1 MDEDED
7 KQTTQDGVA
16 SELERV
22 LAKKNE
28 LLDEV
33 KAERRK
39 RQELE
44 AKFAEIEAEKQK
56 IADQQKE
63 AEAKASGMYEEFVKN
78 REAAMRA
85 ELNEVIAAKD
95 REANDWK
102 SRYVEKEKNIVLSSA
117 LEDVNVAQNLKRA
130 AVLLISSSMITE
142 EIDGQVLISCVNDGV
157 KMPVKEYVKMWA
169 ETAEGKAFVA
179 APANGG
185 GGNFGGKPNASTGGK
200 NPWSKSSWNLT
211 EQMRIMK
218 TNPVLAERLKQST

>member
-1 MDEDED
+1 MDDEDN
-7 KQTTQDGVA
+7 KQTDGVA
-16 SELERV
+16 TELEKV

-44 AKFAEIEAEKQK
+44 AKFAEIEAEKQR

-142 EIDGQVLISCVNDGV
+142 EVDGQVIISCVNDGV

-169 ETAEGKAFVA
+169 ETQEGKAFVA

-185 GGNFGGKPNASTGGK
+185 GGQFSAKTSGVAGGK
-200 NPWSKSSWNLT
+200 NPWSKGSINLT

-218 TNPVLAERLKQST
+218 QNPVLAETLKRSAS